1 MVSEIDSLR
10 DQLWRQVAHWRIAT
24 SGLADPEDFAPASAW
39 QSVERYLGLTVR
51 GQLSETLS
59 RLRSRISAL
68 ERDLRTA
75 ESVEALEMTRRRI
88 VRFRQM
94 FLQTEQVIDFFG
106 EAINSRVS
114 VRISELLSACDRLAF
129 ASMKG
134 ALDQLTKSAP
144 PVLTYLGEGL
154 GASLLKQGLRLWD
167 GGSIN
172 PVAAIKVVRHNL
184 LRPAGSLFHES
195 GHQVAHITGW
205 NGELRGALRDLLQR
219 DDTLASRWSSW
230 TTEVA
235 ADAFAFACT
244 GFASTATLYDVLAGD
259 NDEVFRIIPGD
270 PHPEGWLR
278 LNLSAE
284 WSRLAYGRG
293 PWDDLQNAWALSY
306 PLTGAARG
314 VRDFISRSL
323 PVLPD
328 IASLCLDRPMVAFGG
343 RRLRDLINPG
353 RVSPDSLEAM
363 ATRYGHALT
372 TSEHVVTRE
381 GVRLAALHGL
391 RMAQNPQDMPSIASD
406 QERWMRLLGSS
417 RLAAAA

>member
-1 MVSEIDSLR
+1 
-10 DQLWRQVAHWRIAT
+10 
-24 SGLADPEDFAPASAW
+24 
-39 QSVERYLGLTVR
+39 
-51 GQLSETLS
+51 
-59 RLRSRISAL
+59 
-68 ERDLRTA
+68 
-75 ESVEALEMTRRRI
+75 
-88 VRFRQM
+88 
-94 FLQTEQVIDFFG
+94 
-106 EAINSRVS
+106 
-114 VRISELLSACDRLAF
+114 
-129 ASMKG
+129 
-134 ALDQLTKSAP
+134 
-144 PVLTYLGEGL
+144 
-154 GASLLKQGLRLWD
+154 
-167 GGSIN
+167 
-172 PVAAIKVVRHNL
+172 
-184 LRPAGSLFHES
+184 
-195 GHQVAHITGW
+195 VAHITGW

-270 PHPEGWLR
+270 PHPEGWL
-278 LNLSAE
+278 
-284 WSRLAYGRG
+284 
-293 PWDDLQNAWALSY
+293 LSY